1 MKNKLRIVL
10 YKKEK
15 PATILTDFLPL
26 VFLYSTAQNETRT
39 HTPLP
44 ELGPEPS
51 ASTNSAI
58 WATLCLLRCKST
70 TIFLIRKSFVVKIS
84 MLSTFITFFRTD
96 FADRRPTSGMC
107 RTSLRR
113 RSSFYGSGLN
123 RPSYR
128 SLRDCPS
135 R

>member
-51 ASTNSAI
+51 ASTKFRHDSI
-58 WATLCLLRCKST
+58 SG
-70 TIFLIRKSFVVKIS
+70 IRESDP
-84 MLSTFITFFRTD
+84 LFRL
-96 FADRRPTSGMC
+96 GK
-107 RTSLRR
+107 
-113 RSSFYGSGLN
+113 
-123 RPSYR
+123 PS
-128 SLRDCPS
+128 
-135 R
+135 